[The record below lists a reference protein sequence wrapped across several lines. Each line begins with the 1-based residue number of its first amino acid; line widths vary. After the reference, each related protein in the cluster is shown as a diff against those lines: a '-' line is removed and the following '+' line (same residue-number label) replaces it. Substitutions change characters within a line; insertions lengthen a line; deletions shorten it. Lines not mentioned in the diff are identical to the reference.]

1 MRMKAVENEKKSCI
15 KIEGN
20 VSPFIE
26 KYCNVRGKKIKNPN
40 LNFSNDCLKFRNC

>member
-26 KYCNVRGKKIKNPN
+26 KYCNVREKR
-40 LNFSNDCLKFRNC
+40 LKSKFEFFKRLPEI